1 MDKNTI
7 LERIEKYRKE
17 KGLTKNELNDLAG
30 FSTGMIYQWYNT
42 PRMPTLAA
50 IENIC
55 KVFDISVS
63 EFFYEEKEGG
73 SNIGAG

>member
-7 LERIEKYRKE
+7 LKRIEKYRKE
-17 KGLTKNELNDLAG
+17 KGLTKNELNNLAG

-55 KVFDISVS
+55 KVFDISLS
-63 EFFYEEKEGG
+63 EFFMKKRGG
-73 SNIGAG
+73 NIGAG